1 MLKEN
6 GELDGKNMQLEERVV
21 NLEEQV
27 VDMKNDNT
35 FLKEDNTSLRKEV
48 QLLKQEFGKLVSS
61 DNELVLGE
69 LCCQIQSMIFKK
81 VLPPSQYSEHM
92 GYNLKYMKRYRSS
105 ERAKPKG

>member
-1 MLKEN
+1 
-6 GELDGKNMQLEERVV
+6 MQLEERVV

-27 VDMKNDNT
+27 VDMKN
-35 FLKEDNTSLRKEV
+35 DNTSLRKEV

-61 DNELVLGE
+61 DNEWVLGE

-81 VLPPSQYSEHM
+81 VLLPSQYSEHM